1 MVTSAQQRSNTA
13 TSTGSTQSFTSLA
26 RSVLSAAGTAVNT
39 VVGTEKPRG
48 PGKET
53 VFLVPGWGVKRPTKD
68 SNELGECVCRSAAD
82 VTAFDLHVTTSGLCV
97 FERDPGN
104 VSRTQRAMMSL
115 VRRFAALP
123 AIPTLPPKG
132 KGALM
137 DDKLTDSPTSD
148 PADDK
153 DLPEVED
160 MIDSSTPKRGK
171 PPPPKPKP
179 DALRGNSVSRKGAL
193 NSTDTTPT
201 ATPPPSTRRRS
212 RSPPARIPS
221 TDQAFMDNEQLK
233 LAHEYLDTRLRP
245 FWSTALPNR
254 RVALS
259 LYTVKLIDS
268 KPVPEPGP
276 ELFEQEPLMRTTF
289 TTNSQGVF
297 IHHFVIPWER
307 ICTHPESIGLAFS
320 EDPQN
325 SDPHKDWGLVF
336 RAQLLGE
343 EGPDGLQRATT
354 SDSMNSTNSTDSSR
368 SSRMKDKLARA
379 EGAATSFFSRVEIPN
394 RNDGDGDQEM
404 GLMGL
409 GETSAEAVNVANI
422 QRPGGVRII
431 SDLVS

>member
-1 MVTSAQQRSNTA
+1 
-13 TSTGSTQSFTSLA
+13 
-26 RSVLSAAGTAVNT
+26 
-39 VVGTEKPRG
+39 
-48 PGKET
+48 
-53 VFLVPGWGVKRPTKD
+53 
-68 SNELGECVCRSAAD
+68 
-82 VTAFDLHVTTSGLCV
+82 
-97 FERDPGN
+97 
-104 VSRTQRAMMSL
+104 MMSL

-160 MIDSSTPKRGK
+160 MIDLDSPPGTPKKGRP

-179 DALRGNSVSRKGAL
+179 EALRGNTVSRKGAL
-193 NSTDTTPT
+193 NSTDTTPK

-212 RSPPARIPS
+212 PSPPSRIPS
-221 TDQAFMDNEQLK
+221 TDQVFLDNEQLR

-276 ELFEQEPLMRTTF
+276 ELFEKEPLMRTTF

-297 IHHFVIPWER
+297 IHHFAIPWER

-336 RAQLLGE
+336 RAQLLSE

-354 SDSMNSTNSTDSSR
+354 SDSMNSTDSSR
-368 SSRMKDKLARA
+368 SSRYKSRLARV
-379 EGAATSFFSRVEIPN
+379 EGAATSFFSRSEIPN

-409 GETSAEAVNVANI
+409 GEASAEAINVANI

-431 SDLVS
+431 SDLVSWRDVERKLTTRMTR

>member
-1 MVTSAQQRSNTA
+1 M
-13 TSTGSTQSFTSLA
+13 
-26 RSVLSAAGTAVNT
+26 
-39 VVGTEKPRG
+39 
-48 PGKET
+48 
-53 VFLVPGWGVKRPTKD
+53 
-68 SNELGECVCRSAAD
+68 
-82 VTAFDLHVTTSGLCV
+82 

-137 DDKLTDSPTSD
+137 GDKLTDSPTSD
-148 PADDK
+148 PVDDQ

-160 MIDSSTPKRGK
+160 MIDLSTPPGTPRKDK
-171 PPPPKPKP
+171 PAPPPKPK
-179 DALRGNSVSRKGAL
+179 ALRGNSVPRKGAL
-193 NSTDTTPT
+193 NSS
-201 ATPPPSTRRRS
+201 ATPEPTPSSSTDL
-212 RSPPARIPS
+212 PAAPARVLS
-221 TDQAFMDNEQLK
+221 TDQVFLDQEQLK

-259 LYTVKLIDS
+259 LYTVKLINS

-297 IHHFVIPWER
+297 VHHFVIPWER
-307 ICTHPESIGLAFS
+307 ICTHPESVGLAFS

-325 SDPHKDWGLVF
+325 TDPHKDWGLVF

-343 EGPDGLQRATT
+343 EGPDGLQRASTT
-354 SDSMNSTNSTDSSR
+354 DSMNSTDSSR
-368 SSRMKDKLARA
+368 SSRVRSKLARA

-409 GETSAEAVNVANI
+409 GEASAEAINVANI

>member
-1 MVTSAQQRSNTA
+1 
-13 TSTGSTQSFTSLA
+13 
-26 RSVLSAAGTAVNT
+26 
-39 VVGTEKPRG
+39 
-48 PGKET
+48 
-53 VFLVPGWGVKRPTKD
+53 
-68 SNELGECVCRSAAD
+68 
-82 VTAFDLHVTTSGLCV
+82 
-97 FERDPGN
+97 
-104 VSRTQRAMMSL
+104 MSL

-123 AIPTLPPKG
+123 AIPTLPPQG

-137 DDKLTDSPTSD
+137 SDDKLTDSPTSD
-148 PADDK
+148 PVDEK

-160 MIDSSTPKRGK
+160 MIDLSTPPGTPKRGK
-171 PPPPKPKP
+171 PGKPPLLSKPN
-179 DALRGNSVSRKGAL
+179 ALRGNSVPRKGAL
-193 NSTDTTPT
+193 NSTETSTASTPT
-201 ATPPPSTRRRS
+201 SSNGRS
-212 RSPPARIPS
+212 GSLPRIPS
-221 TDQAFMDNEQLK
+221 TDQVFLDHEQLK

-245 FWSTALPNR
+245 FWSSALPNR

-259 LYTVKLIDS
+259 LYTVKLVDN

-276 ELFEQEPLMRTTF
+276 KLFEQEPLMRTTF

-343 EGPDGLQRATT
+343 EGPDGLQRAST
-354 SDSMNSTNSTDSSR
+354 SDSLGSTNSTSSR
-368 SSRMKDKLARA
+368 VRSKLARA
-379 EGAATSFFSRVEIPN
+379 EGAATSFFSRAEIPN

-409 GETSAEAVNVANI
+409 GEASAEAVDVANI

-431 SDLVS
+431 SDLVSYFDFGNQLTDRTTLSSTVTSSVVRARCSETSSVVDSKTFSCTA